1 MSDEPNEATQEAMA
15 HLRAAALEM
24 IGAARA
30 VLDLTERLVEDPAP
44 LVQAVAALAAAAR
57 PVPAGPVGV
66 DGDGGADDAPG
77 SDGSTRPGPRPRP
90 RVQHIRVS

>member
-1 MSDEPNEATQEAMA
+1 MRDDATQEAMA
-15 HLRAAALEM
+15 PLRAAALEM

-44 LVQAVAALAAAAR
+44 LMQAVAALAAAAR
-57 PVPAGPVGV
+57 PMPARPVVV
-66 DGDGGADDAPG
+66 DEDGAADDAPG
-77 SDGSTRPGPRPRP
+77 ADGSTRPGPRPRP